1 MELQSLGYVGIGG
14 AALDEWADFATSW
27 LGMQQ
32 VEAGRTIRAFRMDD
46 RRQRLVI
53 DREMPEGARYFG
65 WEVADAA
72 TLDALAERL
81 EDAGVAVHR
90 EPASLA
96 DQRRVGGLVSF
107 ADPAGNRLE
116 AFHGQQTSDE
126 PFRPG
131 RAISGFRTGPL
142 GMGHAVLTV
151 PRIDEMAEFYRDL
164 LGFRVSD
171 YILRPFKAFFFH
183 INPRHHSLALIET
196 GRHGLH
202 HLMMELY
209 SFDDVGQGYDIALGE
224 PERIATTLGRHPND
238 LVTSFYL
245 RSPSGFMLEYG
256 WGGREVDP
264 ANWQPAE
271 VTVGPSLWGHDRLW
285 LSPEQR
291 EASRA
296 MRLRAA
302 ADGQRA
308 PVQVIEG
315 NYQRMGGICPW
326 WEGLAG
332 RG

>member
-116 AFHGQQTSDE
+116 AFHGQQTADA

>member
-14 AALDEWADFATSW
+14 AALDEWTDFATRW

-32 VEAGRTIRAFRMDD
+32 VEAGRTLRAFRMDD

-72 TLDALAERL
+72 TLDALAARL
-81 EDAGVAVHR
+81 EEAGVAVHR

-116 AFHGQQTSDE
+116 AFHGQQTADA

-202 HLMMELY
+202 HLMVELY

-224 PERIATTLGRHPND
+224 PERIATMLGRHPND

-264 ANWQPAE
+264 ANWEPAE
-271 VTVGPSLWGHDRLW
+271 VTVGPSLWGHDRMW

-315 NYQRMGGICPW
+315 NYQRMGGVCPW